1 MGFCLK
7 RLTENTFFCWRRTC
21 IHASNCFGTGECLLY
36 IYLFLR
42 EEEELPVLFSPIS
55 THLKGRSRGCSSFLL
70 LFTPKCRN
78 HYILNTRSQL
88 YSCNYLRRCREFA
101 NTEVDSSWRWNKNSF
116 CLRTRESVCTSKT
129 EAQSGWQ
136 TQESDVSW
144 VCVLLGCRARRGW
157 LWIPFSLVES
167 GWILDSCLVFVLHPA
182 GFVRKPHRGREVKL
196 SPRCQ
201 QGDEEHF
208 LSV

>member
-1 MGFCLK
+1 MSFIYIICFREK
-7 RLTENTFFCWRRTC
+7 RKSYLSYFHRFLLIWR
-21 IHASNCFGTGECLLY
+21 
-36 IYLFLR
+36 
-42 EEEELPVLFSPIS
+42 
-55 THLKGRSRGCSSFLL
+55 GRSRGCSSFLL